1 MAGLRKPGK
10 RDGSN
15 PSTILVIFL
24 SFFVLLSIG
33 LGVWGYFGYS
43 GQEKLRE
50 EAKAKSQLA
59 KSNNTGEQYAL
70 TLAREAR
77 LAYGDALDPDEMN
90 LYKLAID
97 DLLSDGGEFGKQ
109 DAKVREAAKKMV
121 AEMRKSLN
129 YDKEGKKYKETFKD
143 SFTTLNKSLED
154 ARAQVNTAQ
163 ADYKALN
170 ERYEKLEAATN
181 KSWKDANVAI
191 TDGNNKTLKAAQAQT
206 EEMQKQMKRNQD
218 LNDEKKQQSDQLE
231 NDKAKYEA
239 VIRNLNKKI
248 VAFEV
253 QKADPNAP
261 VKLAGDVH
269 ALMLDMS
276 PGKTLW
282 DNPLGK
288 VTRVDIEN
296 GQLFVNIGAAQG
308 AKPGLSF
315 NIFADN
321 GKRQATGQMK
331 GTCEVIR
338 VLDNASVCR
347 ITSLYDLEGREIVL
361 ADASKGRLARESENA
376 LKEGDLLFNMFW
388 GSHVA
393 VVGNVNPNGQPAD
406 TPAEQTRNLN
416 AFMQI
421 LQNNGVRVDA
431 YLDLTDNTIKGE
443 LNYRTRYL
451 ILGDLLPEPK
461 NGDAFKPK
469 QKDKDAEGKDGEAKQ
484 GEAKEAE
491 AKEARD
497 DTPDRAK
504 AINETMRAMR
514 KDAIERGMF
523 IISAENFL
531 GVIGHRRS
539 RSANDLGAS
548 SFRPSVMHAGQDASQ
563 LQLGGGKKLDEVK

>member
-15 PSTILVIFL
+15 PSTILIVFL
-24 SFFVLLSIG
+24 SIFVLLSIG

-43 GQEKLRE
+43 GQADLLKKAAEKE
-50 EAKAKSQLA
+50 KLA
-59 KSNNTGEQYAL
+59 KSNSTGEQYAM
-70 TLAREAR
+70 TLAREVR
-77 LAYGDALDPDEMN
+77 LAYDNALEADELN
-90 LYKLAID
+90 LYKTAID
-97 DLLSDGGEFGKQ
+97 DLVNDTGEFAKE
-109 DAKVREAAKKMV
+109 DAKKRETAKKMV
-121 AEMRKSLN
+121 AEMRKTLG
-129 YDKEGKKYKETFKD
+129 YDKEGKKYKETFKE
-143 SFTTLNKSLED
+143 SFATLNKNLED
-154 ARAQVNTAQ
+154 ARAQVATMQ
-163 ADYKALN
+163 GEFKALN

-181 KSWKDANVAI
+181 KSWKDANLAI
-191 TDGNNKTLKAAQAQT
+191 TEGNNKTLKAAQAQT

-218 LNDEKKQQSDQLE
+218 LNDEKKQLSE
-231 NDKAKYEA
+231 E
-239 VIRNLNKKI
+239 IENKKAENEAKI
-248 VAFEV
+248 RRLTKEIASLTA

-269 ALMLDMS
+269 ALLLDMS

-288 VTRVDIEN
+288 VTRVDTEN
-296 GQLFVNIGAAQG
+296 GQLFVNIGVAQG
-308 AKPGLSF
+308 AKPGLTF

-321 GKRQATGQMK
+321 GKRQAVGQMK

-347 ITSLYDLEGREIVL
+347 ITSLYDIEGREIVL

-393 VVGNVNPNGQPAD
+393 VAGNINPNGQPSD
-406 TPAEQTRNLN
+406 TPAEQMRNLE

-421 LQNNGVRVDA
+421 LRSNGIRIDA
-431 YLDLTDNTIKGE
+431 FLDLTDNSIKGE
-443 LNYRTRYL
+443 LSYRTRYL
-451 ILGDLLPEPK
+451 ILGDMLPEPK

-469 QKDKDAEGKDGEAKQ
+469 QKEKDAEGKDAEGKEGEAKQ
-484 GEAKEAE
+484 EAKA
-491 AKEARD
+491 AQD

-504 AINETMRAMR
+504 AINESIRAMR
-514 KDAIERGMF
+514 KDAIDRGMF
-523 IISAENFL
+523 MISAENFL
-531 GVIGHRRS
+531 GVIGYRRS

-548 SFRPSVMHAGQDASQ
+548 AFRPSIMHAGQDSSH
-563 LQLGGGKKLDEVK
+563 LQLGGGKKADESK